1 MKDGKDMKGAE
12 RRKPEAVRRRPLRK
26 TENGLRHGILRAAG
40 RSGQSGLSY
49 FSSKTAEPLMSA
61 DEAPTSASNAPFSAT
76 HSPFV
81 SS

>member
-12 RRKPEAVRRRPLRK
+12 RRKPEAVRRRTPSEKPR
-26 TENGLRHGILRAAG
+26 TACDTVFSVPQAAPDSRA
-40 RSGQSGLSY
+40 SY

-61 DEAPTSASNAPFSAT
+61 DEAPTSASNTPFSAT